1 MVQTK
6 IMSIK
11 KQLFFLNLLISFMA
25 TSCKRNWV
33 CECQTTSTVVPV
45 DIINT
50 HKEEAKIACDKYN
63 FGIYAQ
69 SGGCKLK

>member
-1 MVQTK
+1 MQNNKLVLLV
-6 IMSIK
+6 IIFLGF
-11 KQLFFLNLLISFMA
+11 LF

-33 CECQTTSTVVPV
+33 CECQTNSTVVPV
-45 DIINT
+45 DIINAQ
-50 HKEEAKIACDKYN
+50 KEEAKIACDKYN

>member
-1 MVQTK
+1 
-6 IMSIK
+6 
-11 KQLFFLNLLISFMA
+11 MA

-33 CECQTTSTVVPV
+33 CECQTNSTVVPV
-45 DIINT
+45 EITNAQ
-50 HKEEAKIACDKYN
+50 KEEAKIACDKYN

>member
-1 MVQTK
+1 
-6 IMSIK
+6 
-11 KQLFFLNLLISFMA
+11 MA

-33 CECQTTSTVVPV
+33 CECQTTSTVVPL

>member
-1 MVQTK
+1 MQNNKLVLLV
-6 IMSIK
+6 IIFLGF
-11 KQLFFLNLLISFMA
+11 LF